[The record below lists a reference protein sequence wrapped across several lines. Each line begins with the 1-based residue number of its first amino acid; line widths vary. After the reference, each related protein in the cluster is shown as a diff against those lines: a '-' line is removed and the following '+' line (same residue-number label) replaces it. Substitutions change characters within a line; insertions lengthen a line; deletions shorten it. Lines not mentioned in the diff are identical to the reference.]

1 MLKNKKI
8 LLFFVSLCLST
19 IFCVSP
25 NAIKTDLQV
34 MPEAVKTEI
43 QGIKNDMGQLKAIV
57 DNKVDAKV
65 MAETI
70 DNFKQEF
77 NEQLLDINK
86 TINNSG
92 TIKYGGAGWVVV
104 GSSLMAIIFLSAIGL
119 TIKYYLKSNKTSNML
134 GLVTTAV
141 KNINP
146 EIGDMVKA
154 QITKEASNGGKFNIE
169 HKNQLAE
176 FVKNN

>member
-1 MLKNKKI
+1 MS
-8 LLFFVSLCLST
+8 FCLST
-19 IFCVSP
+19 TSCVSP

-65 MAETI
+65 MADTI
-70 DNFKQEF
+70 DDFKQEF
-77 NEQLLDINK
+77 NQQLLDINK

-119 TIKYYLKSNKTSNML
+119 TIKYYLKAGKNDSML
-134 GLVTTAV
+134 QLITKIV
-141 KNINP
+141 KNLDP
-146 EIGDMVKA
+146 ETQTKVKDA
-154 QITKEASNGGKFNIE
+154 IESETSNGGMFTVK
-169 HKNQLAE
+169 HKEMLAD
-176 FVKNN
+176 FTKKNNTFIGK

>member
-8 LLFFVSLCLST
+8 LLFFVSLCSST
-19 IFCVSP
+19 TFCVSP

-65 MAETI
+65 MADTI

-77 NEQLLDINK
+77 NQQLLDINK

-119 TIKYYLKSNKTSNML
+119 IIKYYLKASKTTNML

-141 KNINP
+141 KNSSP
-146 EIGDMVKA
+146 EISDGIKA
-154 QITKEASNGGKFNIE
+154 QIKKETSNGGPYNEK
-169 HKNQLAE
+169 HQQQLSE